1 MRMKSINHLSA
12 AALEEL
18 ETTGT
23 YDTKQYRYWYKGDE
37 DKTYRININLLGT
50 TAALD
55 PENWVEQ

>member
-1 MRMKSINHLSA
+1 MKTLNHLSA

-18 ETTGT
+18 EMTGT
-23 YDTKQYRYWYKGDE
+23 YDTKKYRYWDKADE
-37 DKTYRININLLGT
+37 NKVYRINIKLLGT